1 MVFSSFE
8 FLLWFLPFVLAIY
21 YLTPYRHRN
30 ISLFIFS
37 LIFYSYGTLQ
47 QPEYILLILLSVAVN
62 YILGRCIDKSL
73 NHRRFWLVIGLIY
86 NFGVLAIFK
95 YIDFFIENIN
105 RILAFLNIG
114 YEVLPYTNLILPIGI
129 SFYTFQIVS
138 YLIDVYW
145 KKVPSEK
152 NLITLGTYITM
163 FPQLIA
169 GPIVKFSEVREQLIP
184 SRYIL
189 ISGDTPLWLLDL
201 EK

>member
-1 MVFSSFE
+1 M
-8 FLLWFLPFVLAIY
+8 
-21 YLTPYRHRN
+21 
-30 ISLFIFS
+30 
-37 LIFYSYGTLQ
+37 
-47 QPEYILLILLSVAVN
+47 
-62 YILGRCIDKSL
+62 
-73 NHRRFWLVIGLIY
+73 
-86 NFGVLAIFK
+86 
-95 YIDFFIENIN
+95 
-105 RILAFLNIG
+105 
-114 YEVLPYTNLILPIGI
+114 VLPYTNLILPIGI